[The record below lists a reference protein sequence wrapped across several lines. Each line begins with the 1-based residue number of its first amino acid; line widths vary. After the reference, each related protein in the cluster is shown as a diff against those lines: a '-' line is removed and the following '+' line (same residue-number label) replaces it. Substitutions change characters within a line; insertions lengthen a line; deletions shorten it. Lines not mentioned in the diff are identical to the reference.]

1 MVYKISSIT
10 DFCNKRI
17 IPPSIEENFK
27 EYFIEHLSKTINIKE
42 SGELLG
48 ILSEMKLLT
57 LENHW
62 DTFVLKMKN
71 DLTI

>member
-17 IPPSIEENFK
+17 IPPSIEEKFK

-42 SGELLG
+42 SGELLS

-57 LENHW
+57 LEKHW